1 VYDWIRGLHILA
13 AIAWMS
19 GLLYLP
25 RLFAYHARA
34 APGSELDSTF
44 RTMEARLL
52 RLIMNPAMIAAFLF
66 GGGLVW
72 INAQAR
78 GWEFLLQPWMLAK
91 LAGLTFLTVWHHV
104 LALARKAFAA
114 GQNRRSERFWRATS
128 ELPFLAAIVMVL
140 AVTTE
145 LGGR

>member
-1 VYDWIRGLHILA
+1 MYDWIRGLHILA